1 MRPHSKWWRYHS
13 GCQFAVAW
21 MDDPPEEWA
30 KFGQRSERKIEENV
44 YNSCFVKATTT
55 NVLSKYGDF
64 IKKIPPHVRT
74 FAHFFPKKTI
84 TSLYPSHWK
93 KNFTAVRKFPPHPSI
108 ARPSR
113 SGAPWLTA
121 KQAYVFRKQMRGGSS
136 TPILATTTGS
146 SFASLQCGWR
156 RCSASFFR

>member
-1 MRPHSKWWRYHS
+1 MRPHSKRWRYHS
-13 GCQFAVAW
+13 GCQFTLAR
-21 MDDPPEEWA
+21 MDDPQEEWV

-44 YNSCFVKATTT
+44 YNSCFILATIT

-64 IKKIPPHVRT
+64 IEKIPQQVRT
-74 FAHFFPKKTI
+74 LVHFFPKKQKLLCTLR
-84 TSLYPSHWK
+84 TG
-93 KNFTAVRKFPPHPSI
+93 NCREGDSI

-121 KQAYVFRKQMRGGSS
+121 KQACVFRKHMRGGSS
-136 TPILATTTGS
+136 TPIMATTTGS
-146 SFASLQCGWR
+146 SFASLQCGWC